1 MTNAPPKTSRFAR
14 FINLRTALRGAAVT
28 AFVLQLG
35 CGQAMADRRGDQ
47 PLMALGAAPSR
58 DRAPYDVQ
66 IIREGGDSL
75 QTYRQNGRYYVM
87 GDAGSR
93 YTIRVTNPT
102 RHRVEAVVSVDG
114 IDAIDGET
122 GDLAKRGYIIDAGG
136 SVDIEGFR
144 TSVSDVATFRF
155 SSVAQSYAGK
165 QGKAR
170 NVGVIAVALFEEY
183 HRPPPPPPPRPVH
196 SIPAKPASASTPD
209 YDGNYES
216 RSAQASAEKCGPR
229 DDSAYGG
236 DAPTTPSASA
246 APSPAAPSAK
256 SSQGYGGGG
265 RASDH
270 ASEETAQR
278 DMRRP
283 GLGTEFGERRDSAI
297 NYTTFTRASARPSAI
312 AELRYNDRAGLVALG
327 IPLDTYPD
335 YSELDLRETA
345 DPFPASHFAKPPR
358 N

>member
-1 MTNAPPKTSRFAR
+1 MTNALPKTSRFSR
-14 FINLRTALRGAAVT
+14 FVNLRSVLRGAAVT

-35 CGQAMADRRGDQ
+35 CGQAMADRRGGQ
-47 PLMALGAAPSR
+47 PLMALGAAPSY

-66 IIREGGDSL
+66 IIRDGGDAL

-102 RHRVEAVVSVDG
+102 RHRVLSVDG

-144 TSVSDVATFRF
+144 TSVNDVATFRF

-183 HRPPPPPPPRPVH
+183 QRPVVRPPPPRPIRAV
-196 SIPAKPASASTPD
+196 PASPADGGD
-209 YDGNYES
+209 YDNGSARASVDKKAPSADYSDDES
-216 RSAQASAEKCGPR
+216 TGPQ
-229 DDSAYGG
+229 G
-236 DAPTTPSASA
+236 SASA
-246 APSPAAPSAK
+246 APAATAPSAK
-256 SSQGYGGGG
+256 ASQGYGGGG
-265 RASDH
+265 H
-270 ASEETAQR
+270 ASESTASR
-278 DMRRP
+278 DSRRP

-297 NYTTFTRASARPSAI
+297 NYTSFTRASTRPSAI

-327 IPLDTYPD
+327 IPVQTYPD
-335 YSELDLRETA
+335 YNEIDLRETA

-358 N
+358 D